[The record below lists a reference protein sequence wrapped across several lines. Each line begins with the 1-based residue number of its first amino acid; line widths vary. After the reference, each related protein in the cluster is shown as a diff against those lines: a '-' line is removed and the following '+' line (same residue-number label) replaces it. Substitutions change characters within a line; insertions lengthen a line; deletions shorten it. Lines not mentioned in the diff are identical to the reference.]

1 MERASCQRDNS
12 QASGI
17 RKNKKNKNKSITGS
31 WQMWLWQYR
40 KKGILGDFKNTTVKL
55 IKTESP
61 SLLRLQSGTF

>member
-1 MERASCQRDNS
+1 
-12 QASGI
+12 
-17 RKNKKNKNKSITGS
+17 
-31 WQMWLWQYR
+31 MWLWQYR